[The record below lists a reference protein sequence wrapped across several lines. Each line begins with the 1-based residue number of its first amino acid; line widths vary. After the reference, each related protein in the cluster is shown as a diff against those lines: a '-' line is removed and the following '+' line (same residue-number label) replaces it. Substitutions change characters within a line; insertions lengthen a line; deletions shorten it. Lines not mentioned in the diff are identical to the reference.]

1 MVSVLFIGLVVFSS
15 WLIAKSCDGFENAAD
30 YIGRNMTEGTKG
42 ATINAVGSS
51 MPELWVTF
59 IYLFLFQDTTG
70 FSGGIGTT
78 AGSAVFNTM
87 IIPAFV
93 ILAVLIKSRD
103 TVIQMSR
110 KVILRDGI
118 TLIFAEYI
126 LIVTLDDTLYWYH
139 GFLFMM
145 IYVVYA
151 IYIIIRHN
159 KNKGNG
165 NNTREP
171 GEGEKKGEPD
181 DENDE
186 EFSGSRFMAFL
197 KVDLTNAVIGNDDIE
212 SSSAYKLLA
221 ISIGY
226 IAMACWIL
234 VYACDN
240 IGASLGIHGYFV
252 AVIIAAV
259 ASSVPDTILSIKDAK
274 KGNYDDAVS
283 NALGS
288 NIFDICFALG
298 APLFLY
304 TVLFGPIVIPPEMI
318 EHIVELR
325 ILLLILTV
333 ITFFLFLGF
342 KKMTKNLAFILIFM
356 YISFVLYIAGRAG
369 DIGLA
374 NIIAEKLHFI
384 QALIQ

>member
-1 MVSVLFIGLVVFSS
+1 MVLVIFIVLVVFSS
-15 WLIAKSCDGFENAAD
+15 WLIAKSCDGFEDAAD
-30 YIGRNMTEGTKG
+30 YLGRNMTEGTKG

-87 IIPAFV
+87 VIPALV
-93 ILAVLIKSRD
+93 IVAVLIKFRD
-103 TVIQMSR
+103 AVIQVSK
-110 KVILRDGI
+110 KVVLRDGL

-126 LIVTLDDTLYWYH
+126 LIVTLGDTLHWYH
-139 GFLFMM
+139 GFLLMM
-145 IYVVYA
+145 IYIVYA
-151 IYIIIRHN
+151 TYIIIRHK

-165 NNTREP
+165 NNTRASEQ
-171 GEGEKKGEPD
+171 GEKEGDPD

-186 EFSGSRFMAFL
+186 IFSGSRLMAFL
-197 KVDLTNAVIGNDDIE
+197 KVDLTNAIIGNDDID
-212 SSSAYKLLA
+212 SSNAYKLLA
-221 ISIGY
+221 ISTGY
-226 IAMACWIL
+226 IAIACWIL
-234 VYACDN
+234 VYACEN
-240 IGASLGIHGYFV
+240 LGTSMGIHGYFV
-252 AVIIAAV
+252 AVIIAAA

-298 APLFLY
+298 APLFIY
-304 TVLFGPIVIPPEMI
+304 TVLFGPITIPPEMI
-318 EHIVELR
+318 DHIVELR
-325 ILLLILTV
+325 VLLLILTI

-342 KKMTKNLAFILIFM
+342 KKMTKNMAFILFFM
-356 YISFVLYIAGRAG
+356 YILFVLYVTGRAG
-369 DIGLA
+369 DIGFA
-374 NIIAEKLHFI
+374 NMIAEKLHFI